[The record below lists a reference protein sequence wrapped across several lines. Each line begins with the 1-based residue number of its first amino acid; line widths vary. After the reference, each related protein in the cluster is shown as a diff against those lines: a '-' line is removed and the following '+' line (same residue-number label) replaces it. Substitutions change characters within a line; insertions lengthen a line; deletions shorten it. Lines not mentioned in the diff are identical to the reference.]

1 GMQGCCQV
9 PARLPCY
16 TVEKGGLAMEPFVIQ
31 THRLTKQYGGQ
42 AGVFDLD
49 LHVRRGTIYGLLGRN
64 GAGKSTTMKLLLGLT
79 PPTAGEV
86 LLWGTPLHGHEGE
99 LLPRI
104 GSMIEAPGFYPN
116 LTGTENLQLFAAL
129 RGVPRRS
136 AVQDALKLVGLP
148 YR

>member
-1 GMQGCCQV
+1 
-9 PARLPCY
+9 
-16 TVEKGGLAMEPFVIQ
+16 MEPFVIQ

-79 PPTAGEV
+79 LPTAGEV
-86 LLWGTPLHGHEGE
+86 LLWGTPLRGHEGE

-148 YR
+148 YRDRKRFASIPWA